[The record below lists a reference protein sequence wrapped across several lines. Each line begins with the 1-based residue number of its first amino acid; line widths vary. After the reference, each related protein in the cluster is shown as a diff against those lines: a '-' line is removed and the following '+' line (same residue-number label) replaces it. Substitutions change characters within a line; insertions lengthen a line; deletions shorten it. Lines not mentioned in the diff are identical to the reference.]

1 MKHLK
6 TLEQHINESQLNE
19 ASFDVSYTVN
29 NKVNYNGPM
38 FQYQADDMG
47 DSAQDV
53 AQMMASD
60 VGLVKGSLT
69 WNNDELTI
77 SGSNKD
83 GQTIYI
89 NQKGEYN
96 MYGGPYTPKMG
107 KFKALLGG
115 KNVTPAVKKAFKS
128 YGGWEEGEDL
138 GRTDIYGYV
147 FNK

>member
-1 MKHLK
+1 MKHIK
-6 TLEQHINESQLNE
+6 TLDQFVNENLNE
-19 ASFDVSYTVN
+19 ATFDITYTVT
-29 NKVNYNGPM
+29 NKINYNGPM
-38 FQYQADDMG
+38 FQSQADDAG
-47 DSAQDV
+47 ETAHDI
-53 AQMMASD
+53 AQMMAYD

-69 WNNDELTI
+69 WDDDELTI

-107 KFKALLGG
+107 KPTAKLAG
-115 KNVTPAVKKAFKS
+115 KNVLPAVKKAFKS